1 MTLINLFK
9 KVIDR
14 AFQSTSLTMSWFKN
28 LFIPVSNGTKAA
40 VQGMKLA
47 NPGAFIEHSTEI
59 PLREW
64 LPRFR
69 PSERVGRYLSSDL
82 SMRESL
88 SYTVEIPC

>member
-1 MTLINLFK
+1 MTRFDSYRICQE
-9 KVIDR
+9 VIDR
-14 AFQSTSLTMSWFKN
+14 SFSLTLCTMSWFKN

-82 SMRESL
+82 SMRK
-88 SYTVEIPC
+88 